1 LTKILNFF
9 KIKKSK
15 NFIQLREN
23 MNPKRREKIN
33 ATNIAFSI
41 IKNKD
46 LFKKFIPNISIM

>member
-1 LTKILNFF
+1 
-9 KIKKSK
+9 
-15 NFIQLREN
+15 